1 MDEKEIQA
9 AMERLVSALAKG
21 DSRSV
26 WVPEAFK
33 LATDTLVKLTRL
45 VEAVEVISSC
55 QIDVTEAIVDG
66 ADATLETV
74 QTEGTC

>member
-9 AMERLVSALAKG
+9 TMDRLVTALAKG

-45 VEAVEVISSC
+45 VEAVEVIASC
-55 QIDVTEAIVDG
+55 QIDVAEAIEG
-66 ADATLETV
+66 ESASLETAR
-74 QTEGTC
+74 TEGSC

>member
-9 AMERLVSALAKG
+9 AMDRLWVDGNRFGMPLEVFRLAC
-21 DSRSV
+21 
-26 WVPEAFK
+26 
-33 LATDTLVKLTRL
+33 DTLVKLTRL
-45 VEAVEVISSC
+45 VEAVEVIASC

-66 ADATLETV
+66 AAEATLETA